1 MGNVKKSYVLLSL
14 FPVLILLAWQNRDQA
29 VVVPSDAQISVL
41 SSSNETTKAAALTT
55 QKDEEAELI
64 ALSEH
69 LTDGQKTNAAMDEEW
84 THWVGESQPK
94 RWEELKFKKDY
105 RLSMV
110 LSEVRNLADTPY
122 RILHIHSFG
131 FEGKEDDTTTFYT
144 RKVDGLDEKAFKSQ
158 MVISHRIE
166 KQGDQYA
173 LSDAHRNLYKIGLR
187 EQNFKRHYDLREP
200 EVEYD
205 FHDAQE
211 LDLDVVAKILQDGSG
226 LKESGL
232 YAREMDWGGKTYQV
246 QVNFRETKLETTTIE
261 IEIRPVDSLS
271 IQKFALIY
279 EPVDRPGKT
288 QLASA
293 DAPTALSPKSRN

>member
-1 MGNVKKSYVLLSL
+1 MNKSYVLLSL

-29 VVVPSDAQISVL
+29 VVIPTDS
-41 SSSNETTKAAALTT
+41 ETPITASAEAGIPPAPTK
-55 QKDEEAELI
+55 EEVEFI

-69 LTDGQKTNAAMDEEW
+69 LSDGLKSNAELDEEW
-84 THWVGESQPK
+84 SHWVGDATPK
-94 RWEELKFKKDY
+94 KWAQLKFKKDH

-122 RILHIHSFG
+122 RVLHIHSFG
-131 FEGKEDDTTTFYT
+131 FEGKEDDTTTYYT

-158 MVISHRIE
+158 VVVSHKIE
-166 KQGDQYA
+166 KQDDQYV
-173 LSDAHRNLYKIGLR
+173 LSSAHRNLYKIGLR

-205 FHDAQE
+205 FHEVRE
-211 LDLDVVAKILQDGSG
+211 LDMDVVAKVLDGSG
-226 LKESGL
+226 LNESGL

-261 IEIRPVDSLS
+261 IEVRPVDSLS
-271 IQKFALIY
+271 IQRFALIY
-279 EPVDRPGKT
+279 EPADRPRSAQ
-288 QLASA
+288 QLSM
-293 DAPTALSPKSRN
+293 RGQ